1 MKKDVRREKILDL
14 INEKPIST
22 QLELLQALADAGIKT
37 TQATLSRD
45 IKEMHLV
52 KQADITGALTYRV
65 MDSKEQIE
73 PDNSPIREI
82 FQESVNKITQVQFIN
97 IVKTEPNHGNRVAAV
112 IDDADIE
119 EIRGTLAGF
128 DTLVIFSADVDEATV
143 LNQKLN
149 ALMQTN

>member
-82 FQESVNKITQVQFIN
+82 FQESVTEITQVQFIN

>member
-1 MKKDVRREKILDL
+1 MKKDVRRDKILDL
-14 INEKPIST
+14 ISEKPIST

-52 KQADITGALTYRV
+52 KQADITGALSYRV
-65 MDSKEQIE
+65 MDSKEQVE
-73 PDNSPIREI
+73 PDNSPIREV
-82 FQESVNKITQVQFIN
+82 FQESVTKITQVQFIN
-97 IVKTEPNHGNRVAAV
+97 IVKTESNHGNRVAAV
-112 IDDADIE
+112 VDDANIE

-128 DTLVIFSADVDEATV
+128 DTLVIFSADVDEATS

-149 ALMQTN
+149 ELMQEQ

>member
-82 FQESVNKITQVQFIN
+82 FQESVTKITQVQFIN
-97 IVKTEPNHGNRVAAV
+97 IVKT
-112 IDDADIE
+112 
-119 EIRGTLAGF
+119 IRA
-128 DTLVIFSADVDEATV
+128 
-143 LNQKLN
+143 N
-149 ALMQTN
+149 

>member
-1 MKKDVRREKILDL
+1 MKKEVRREKILDL

-82 FQESVNKITQVQFIN
+82 FQESVTKITQVQFIN

-149 ALMQTN
+149 ELMQTN

>member
-1 MKKDVRREKILDL
+1 MKKDVRRDKILDL
-14 INEKPIST
+14 ISEKPIST

-52 KQADITGALTYRV
+52 KQADITGALSYRV
-65 MDSKEQIE
+65 MDSKEQVE
-73 PDNSPIREI
+73 PDNSPIREV
-82 FQESVNKITQVQFIN
+82 FQESVTKITQVQFTN

-112 IDDADIE
+112 VDDANIE

-128 DTLVIFSADVDEATV
+128 DTLVIFSADVDEATS

-149 ALMQTN
+149 ELMQEQ